1 MTIAPPDW
9 QLLFLASAASAAAAF
24 TPGPNNAICMSAA
37 VNFGFRRA
45 LPFAFGVTVG
55 FPLLIAAT
63 GAGLGQIL
71 SHLPRLHDAIKIF
84 GALFL
89 LHLAW
94 KIASARGDGGGGKG
108 APGFFRAVAFQWI
121 NPKAVT
127 YAFSIVA
134 AFARPGAPWNSDI
147 AYLSLV
153 CAAVSLAS
161 TLTWAA
167 FGAGIGR
174 FLKTPR
180 ARAAFNGVMGA
191 LLALTAAMI
200 LFL

>member
-1 MTIAPPDW
+1 MTIAPDW
-9 QLLFLASAASAAAAF
+9 QLLSLALAACAVAAF

-45 LPFAFGVTVG
+45 LPFAFGVVLG
-55 FPLLIAAT
+55 FPLLVAAA
-63 GAGLGQIL
+63 GAGLGQVL
-71 SHLPRLHDAIKIF
+71 SLLPQFHAVLKIG

-94 KIASARGDGGGGKG
+94 KIASARSVGGGEIR
-108 APGFFRAVAFQWI
+108 APGFMQAVAFQWI

-134 AFARPGAPWNSDI
+134 AFARPGDSWSFDI
-147 AYLSLV
+147 ACLT
-153 CAAVSLAS
+153 AVSALVALAS
-161 TLTWAA
+161 TTTWAA
-167 FGAGIGR
+167 FGVGIKR

-180 ARAAFNGVMGA
+180 ALAVFNGVMGA
-191 LLALTAAMI
+191 LLALTAVLI
-200 LFL
+200 LWI